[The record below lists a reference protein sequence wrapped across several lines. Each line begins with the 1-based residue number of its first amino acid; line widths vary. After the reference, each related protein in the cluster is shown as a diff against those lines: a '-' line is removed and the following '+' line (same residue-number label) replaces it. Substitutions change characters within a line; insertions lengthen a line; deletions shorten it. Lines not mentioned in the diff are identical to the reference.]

1 MEFKVKNIE
10 ELALVADQI
19 LSATTGNIYTFVGDL
34 GAGKTTLIKA
44 LCSHLGVIS
53 MISSPTFSV
62 INEYDDGNKTIY
74 HMDWYRLETLDQLMN
89 IGIEEYLISGNVCF
103 IEWPQVGEP
112 LFDEDIVN
120 IHIFIDDQG
129 DRIIKVN

>member
-10 ELALVADQI
+10 ELGQVADQI
-19 LSATTGNIYTFVGDL
+19 LSASSSNIYTFVGDL

-44 LCSHLGVIS
+44 LCSRLGVDS

-62 INEYDDGNKTIY
+62 INEYDAGDKTIY

-89 IGIEEYLISGNVCF
+89 IGIEEYLSSDNICF
-103 IEWPQVGEP
+103 IEWPQVGEA

-120 IHIFIDDQG
+120 IHIFIDDLG